1 MMQIDFFDDPSRTP
15 RSREDVRIND
25 IGIYVHPGGRRI
37 AVGFDLTPF
46 IERPSLD
53 VDIRNAR
60 GEWAGQLSVVQT
72 PESNFHL
79 NTFLRDSDGTDTY
92 ELLVVVYYAVLED
105 GFPRMEVDRRVVAF
119 EVLEPGEKQ
128 VTLQ

>member
-105 GFPRMEVDRRVVAF
+105 GFPRMEVDRRVVTF
-119 EVLEPGEKQ
+119 DVLEPGEKQ

>member
-1 MMQIDFFDDPSRTP
+1 MQIDFFDDPSRTP

-79 NTFLRDSDGTDTY
+79 NTFLRDSGGTDTY
-92 ELLVVVYYAVLED
+92 ELLVVVYYAALED
-105 GFPRMEVDRRVVAF
+105 GFPHMEVDRRVVTF
-119 EVLEPGEKQ
+119 DVLEPGEKQ